1 MKYSLQKEVHCNMG
15 NIAEK
20 LERNQNLI
28 SSINQPL
35 AVIGLDKIGQK
46 TAGKLL
52 TPAVWAANY
61 AVNGKIP
68 DKVDLG
74 LFGTG
79 LLGGAAGPA
88 SIVTGIVKAVVD
100 DDLEQKIKVVR
111 RNEKPEFRKNIKAA
125 YHFGSAPAAINAMTI
140 ASLGGTAWQHTNG
153 LWVYITDDNNLLV
166 PNFQPQKFIK
176 IYRPVWPLQS
186 MGAGKFRFTSKN

>member
-1 MKYSLQKEVHCNMG
+1 MSD
-15 NIAEK
+15 IAEK
-20 LERNQNLI
+20 FERNQNLV
-28 SSINQPL
+28 SSLNQPL
-35 AVIGLDKIGQK
+35 AVMGLDKVGQK
-46 TAGKLL
+46 VAGKLL

-61 AVNGKIP
+61 AVNGKLP

-79 LLGGAAGPA
+79 LLGGVAGPA

-100 DDLEQKIKVVR
+100 DDTGQKLKLVR
-111 RNEKPEFRKNIKAA
+111 SNEKPEYRKNIKPT
-125 YHFGSAPAAINAMTI
+125 YHFSSAPAAINAMTI

-153 LWVYITDDNNLLV
+153 LWVYITDGNDLLV
-166 PNFQPQKFIK
+166 PNFQPQKFVK

-186 MGAGKFRFTSKN
+186 MGAGKFRFTSRN